1 MRPDYRVNG
10 VPCYELESEEE
21 LDHLPEH
28 LRKLATIGD
37 RNGNKIVAHIPR
49 YM

>member
-10 VPCYELESEEE
+10 VPCYELDSDDD

-28 LRKLATIGD
+28 LQRLATIGE
-37 RNGNKIVAHIPR
+37 RNGNKVVARLPQ

>member
-10 VPCYELESEEE
+10 VPCYEIDSEKD

-28 LRKLATIGD
+28 LKRLATVGERD
-37 RNGNKIVAHIPR
+37 GNKVVAKIPR
-49 YM
+49 FT